1 MDYAFQKHTLAYGLL
16 ASDLFGN
23 RFLGAIIKIVIIE
36 IEEAHIHWLLPI
48 RGHLFEEENFIL
60 KRTGPGILSIAN
72 AGPNTTAS
80 QSLICTAKTEWLRT
94 NMGRRKQARAAW
106 EPCSILDPG
115 KARPAKGSSFLTV
128 GNSNSSDL

>member
-80 QSLICTAKTEWLRT
+80 QSLIYTAKTEWLRT
-94 NMGRRKQARAAW
+94 NMGRRKQA
-106 EPCSILDPG
+106 
-115 KARPAKGSSFLTV
+115 
-128 GNSNSSDL
+128 